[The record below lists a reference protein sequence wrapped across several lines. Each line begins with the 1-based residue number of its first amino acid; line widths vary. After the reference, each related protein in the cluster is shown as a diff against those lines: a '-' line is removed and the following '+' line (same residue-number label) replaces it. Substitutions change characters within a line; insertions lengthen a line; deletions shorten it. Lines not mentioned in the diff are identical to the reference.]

1 MVYGVFRGL
10 NRRTI
15 AGTVLHEV
23 LHHILYLGCA

>member
-1 MVYGVFRGL
+1 MVYGGL

-15 AGTVLHEV
+15 AGKVLHEV